1 MSVFDTLFHS
11 IDYTKALTISNVT
24 LSSFFL
30 FSILFFF
37 FFCGIFFFAVSE
49 SLNRQCSEES
59 IGKWRRA
66 AYRSEIWLYIR
77 TTFGISQKPGGT
89 VTGGWRLIE
98 GRLIEGILYK
108 LILEII
114 TCLGFGNISD
124 IKNQYLLQL
133 RRKLW
138 KK

>member
-1 MSVFDTLFHS
+1 MTLYKDNFW
-11 IDYTKALTISNVT
+11 D
-24 LSSFFL
+24 
-30 FSILFFF
+30 
-37 FFCGIFFFAVSE
+37 FAG
-49 SLNRQCSEES
+49 L
-59 IGKWRRA
+59 
-66 AYRSEIWLYIR
+66 
-77 TTFGISQKPGGT
+77 
-89 VTGGWRLIE
+89 RLIE

-114 TCLGFGNISD
+114 TFLGFGNISD